1 MSTGDLTGDA
11 SNDDELD
18 AFERGRQAMG
28 LSVDDSPYPDFA
40 KRRHENVIVE
50 DLSGLVDDGARL
62 VVYTAASYDAVFEVL
77 RDGRR
82 FSSSGYAEVME
93 PVLGRTI
100 LQMDEPEHHGYRSL
114 LSQVFRRSAM
124 DPWEA
129 GIVRPVV
136 ESAVDEIAAAG
147 EANGHRADLVRQLT
161 FPFPI
166 RVMAGLLAL
175 PEDRLDDFHRLA
187 VELIG
192 VEVDLDRAAKAS
204 TQLAELLQP
213 VVDDRRARPGD
224 DLISVLATAEHE
236 GQRLTDEEIL
246 SFCRLLLPAGAET
259 TYRSASNLL
268 VGLLTHPDQLDA
280 VRADRRLIP
289 QAIDEGLRWEPPLL
303 TIFRLATE
311 DTEVCGVPIPA
322 GSGVV
327 VNIGSA
333 NHDERRWDRPDE
345 FDVLRPPQPS
355 LSFASGPHTC
365 LGMHLARMETR
376 VMLETLFD
384 RLPGLRL
391 DPESPPPIITGRTFR
406 SPAEVNVLLA

>member
-1 MSTGDLTGDA
+1 MTT
-11 SNDDELD
+11 DDDLD

-28 LSVDDSPYPDFA
+28 LSVDDSPYPEFA
-40 KRRHENVIVE
+40 LRRNENVIVE
-50 DLSGLVDDGARL
+50 DLSGLAADGGRL

-82 FSSSGYAEVME
+82 FSSAGYAEVME

-114 LSQVFRRSAM
+114 LSHVFRRSAM
-124 DPWEA
+124 DPWESE
-129 GIVRPVV
+129 IVRPIV
-136 ESAVDEIAAAG
+136 EEAVAEIAA
-147 EANGHRADLVRQLT
+147 NGRRADLVRQLT
-161 FPFPI
+161 FPVPI
-166 RVMAGLLAL
+166 RVMAGLLDL
-175 PEDRLDDFHRLA
+175 PDDRLGDFHRLA

-204 TQLAELLQP
+204 AELAQVLRP
-213 VVDDRRARPGD
+213 LVDDRRATPGD

-268 VGLLTHPDQLDA
+268 VGLLTHPAQLDA

-345 FDVLRPPQPS
+345 FDVHRPPQPS

-384 RLPGLRL
+384 LLPGLRL
-391 DPESPPPIITGRTFR
+391 DPQSPPPIITGRTFR
-406 SPAEVNVLLA
+406 SPTEVNVMFA

>member
-1 MSTGDLTGDA
+1 MSSDDA
-11 SNDDELD
+11 PNDDDLD

-28 LSVDDSPYPDFA
+28 LSVDDSPYPEFA
-40 KRRHENVIVE
+40 ARRHENVIVE
-50 DLSGLVDDGARL
+50 DLSGLVADGARL

-82 FSSSGYAEVME
+82 FSSAGYAEVME

-114 LSQVFRRSAM
+114 LSQVFRRGAM
-124 DPWEA
+124 DAWETE
-129 GIVRPVV
+129 IVRPIV
-136 ESAVDEIAAAG
+136 EAAVDEIATAADG
-147 EANGHRADLVRQLT
+147 RSNGHRADLVRQLT

-175 PEDRLDDFHRLA
+175 PEDRLAEFHRLA

-204 TQLAELLQP
+204 GELAELLQP
-213 VVDDRRARPGD
+213 VVDARRARPGD
-224 DLISVLATAEHE
+224 DLISVLAGAEHE

-327 VNIGSA
+327 INIGSA

-376 VMLETLFD
+376 VMLEALFD

-391 DPESPPPIITGRTFR
+391 DLESPSPIITGRTFR
-406 SPAEVNVLLA
+406 SPTEVNVMFA

>member
-1 MSTGDLTGDA
+1 MG
-11 SNDDELD
+11 NDDD
-18 AFERGRQAMG
+18 PFERGRQAMG
-28 LSVDDSPYPDFA
+28 LSVADSPYPEFA
-40 KRRHENVIVE
+40 ERRHENVIVE
-50 DLSGLVDDGARL
+50 DLSGLVADGGRL
-62 VVYTAASYDAVFEVL
+62 VVYTAASYEAVFEVL
-77 RDGRR
+77 RDGKR
-82 FSSSGYAEVME
+82 FSSAGYAEVME

-100 LQMDEPEHHGYRSL
+100 LQMDEPEHHAYRSL

-124 DPWEA
+124 DGWEHDV
-129 GIVRPVV
+129 VRPIVDA
-136 ESAVDEIAAAG
+136 AVADIAAG
-147 EANGHRADLVRQLT
+147 GNTADLVRQLT

-175 PEDRLDDFHRLA
+175 PEDRLGEFHRLA

-192 VEVDLDRAAKAS
+192 VEVDVERAGKAS
-204 TQLAELLQP
+204 AELADLLRP
-213 VVDDRRARPGD
+213 VVDARRADPGD
-224 DLISVLATAEHE
+224 DLVSVLVRADHE

-268 VGLLTHPDQLDA
+268 VGLLIHPDQLDA
-280 VRADRRLIP
+280 VRDDRGLIP

-327 VNIGSA
+327 INLGSA

-384 RLPGLRL
+384 RLPDLRL
-391 DPESPPPIITGRTFR
+391 DPQSPPPIITGRTFR
-406 SPAEVNVLLA
+406 SPTEVNVVFA